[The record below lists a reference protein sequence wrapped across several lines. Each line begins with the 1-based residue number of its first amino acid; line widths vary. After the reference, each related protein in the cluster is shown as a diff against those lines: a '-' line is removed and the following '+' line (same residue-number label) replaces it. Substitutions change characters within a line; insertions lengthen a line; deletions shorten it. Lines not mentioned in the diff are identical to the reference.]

1 MKGIQYLVD
10 EKGEKKAIVLE
21 LKGHEA
27 AIEELLEEMYGHE
40 KIKERYGEPI
50 MSKDNFIKGLKKDG
64 FL

>member
-1 MKGIQYLVD
+1 M
-10 EKGEKKAIVLE
+10 LE